1 MLSLNLSLMKS
12 IVHIPESS
20 KEEYYAGF
28 VNALISIEHLIDEF
42 KEQNPDYSEW
52 SDVDEIMYGQLN
64 QSQRTLSNV
73 VKQIERIS

>member
-1 MLSLNLSLMKS
+1 MKS

-20 KEEYYAGF
+20 KEKYYVGF

-52 SDVDEIMYGQLN
+52 SDVDEIMYSQLI
-64 QSQRTLSNV
+64 QSQGTLSNV
-73 VKQIERIS
+73 VQQIEKVS